1 VAAVPNSVIS
11 KLFGLF
17 DCQITNCEKSGWAV
31 VVMIPEFDRNCALRR
46 VFRDGAF
53 DAIAVIAFQMHSVQ
67 NLAGALAGGSGG
79 KRSGSVKFSL
89 LEEQDTIQT
98 GHVIDH

>member
-17 DCQITNCEKSGWAV
+17 DCQITNCEESGRTFV
-31 VVMIPEFDRNCALRR
+31 VIIPEFDRNCALRR

-53 DAIAVIAFQMHSVQ
+53 DAIAVSTFQMHPVQ
-67 NLAGALAGGSGG
+67 NLAGAFADGSGG

-89 LEEQDTIQT
+89 R
-98 GHVIDH
+98 H